1 VYRLDRLNV
10 DNVLPL
16 LTELTANVEGADPVV
31 FAPNRGWER
40 LKERLARNLSQEGA
54 VLPVQM
60 KIASQGLASLRSLT
74 VGDYER
80 AGGVGG
86 LQAAHVD
93 STAIHSGLSKT
104 QVRTLLLSWTDAET
118 LKTVPRSTDDVA
130 AAITTGDESHAGR
143 IRKAVEEALD
153 DLERKE
159 VIRKR
164 LDPDTH
170 QQVWILDHDYL
181 CRSVLEAGRR
191 ANPWFVSAQEGNRDF
206 RNAGS
211 NIRRKWRS
219 LLRLRQQMVLLTQRV
234 RGRFRYGPLRA
245 YAMWSL
251 LRFVPYF
258 LISAAVIY
266 GWTEFRHQ
274 QQAAEDHRKAAR
286 LRAAIGLYEQLSPPE
301 LDALWELA
309 RSNDAVRHSFLVQT
323 LEHPATA
330 EQFHRRA
337 DMAIRAAVGLD
348 PDRRE
353 NVFLNIVSPCVRRR
367 PPELSIKV
375 ACVKIGMALSMAG
388 GDPDFSGFAAE
399 TLLEAIE
406 QTSDPEK
413 LWGLA

>member
-31 FAPNRGWER
+31 FAPDRGWER

-153 DLERKE
+153 DLEKKE

-164 LDPDTH
+164 LDPDIH

-181 CRSVLEAGRR
+181 CRGVLEAERR
-191 ANPWFVSAQEGNRDF
+191 ANSWFVSAQEGYRDF

-211 NIRRKWRS
+211 NTRRKWRS

-245 YAMWSL
+245 YAM
-251 LRFVPYF
+251 
-258 LISAAVIY
+258 
-266 GWTEFRHQ
+266 GNKQ
-274 QQAAEDHRKAAR
+274 
-286 LRAAIGLYEQLSPPE
+286 
-301 LDALWELA
+301 A
-309 RSNDAVRHSFLVQT
+309 RSSTGTFGKWSSGRSRMVWTSKVR
-323 LEHPATA
+323 P
-330 EQFHRRA
+330 
-337 DMAIRAAVGLD
+337 
-348 PDRRE
+348 
-353 NVFLNIVSPCVRRR
+353 NVL
-367 PPELSIKV
+367 
-375 ACVKIGMALSMAG
+375 
-388 GDPDFSGFAAE
+388 
-399 TLLEAIE
+399 
-406 QTSDPEK
+406 TSDWPFSKTARHEFFW
-413 LWGLA
+413 L